1 MRPMLLSLLGTSL
14 TEPFGVDVVLRRGR
28 IPQVSAL
35 SVVDRV
41 GGDVA
46 VADQPVADGSPD

>member
-1 MRPMLLSLLGTSL
+1 MLLTLLGTAL
-14 TEPFGVDVVLRRGR
+14 TETFALDVGVRDGR
-28 IPQVSAL
+28 FPQVGAL
-35 SVVDRV
+35 PVVHRV

>member
-1 MRPMLLSLLGTSL
+1 MRPVLLALLGTPL
-14 TEPFGVDVVLRRGR
+14 AEPFGADVVLRRGR